1 MEAEAVRLADRVLTR
16 SNAAARVLI
25 ARAGAGVDTS
35 KFHLIT
41 NGRCEETY
49 RPASEERINHWRVAN
64 DMAMDAPCV
73 MCVGS
78 MGQQYRLDRVFRFFQ
93 FLKARRHDAR
103 LTICTG
109 DPCEASRLLVESE
122 CAVEGI
128 EIRRVPAEQIPATL
142 AFADVGL
149 AFRQPSFSM
158 QGVAPIK
165 LGEYLLCG
173 LPVVCTAGVGDTDA
187 VKKASRLIHGFED
200 FELDAAA
207 EWVVEQVMPH
217 RRLWREKARDVG
229 VRHFS
234 LETTVTAYRQAL
246 AEVR

>member
-1 MEAEAVRLADRVLTR
+1 
-16 SNAAARVLI
+16 
-25 ARAGAGVDTS
+25 
-35 KFHLIT
+35 
-41 NGRCEETY
+41 
-49 RPASEERINHWRVAN
+49 
-64 DMAMDAPCV
+64 
-73 MCVGS
+73 
-78 MGQQYRLDRVFRFFQ
+78 
-93 FLKARRHDAR
+93 
-103 LTICTG
+103 
-109 DPCEASRLLVESE
+109 
-122 CAVEGI
+122 
-128 EIRRVPAEQIPATL
+128 
-142 AFADVGL
+142 
-149 AFRQPSFSM
+149 M

-173 LPVVCTAGVGDTDA
+173 LPVVCSAGVGDTDA
-187 VKKASRLIHGFED
+187 VKKAARLVDGFGD